1 MVDRTPPDSF
11 APAVEPPIPAPSGE
25 PAMPGLRHRLST
37 RIVSLSLG
45 ALLIVLT
52 MISGTL
58 WLSWQLEGAGAA
70 INDAGSLRMRAN
82 RVAIE
87 LARARAGENHRLDAE
102 IGGMDDTLARLHHG
116 DPARPLFLPSA
127 PAIHAQLER
136 VTLDWNRRIKP
147 DALAD
152 LGAAPGQ
159 ASAYLPA
166 LSSFVDQI
174 NLLVNMIEQENT
186 TKTTLLRLSQAG
198 LAAMACM
205 GTVAVIYLLYIWIIL
220 PVLRLQDGLQRM
232 AAREFS
238 LRLPVETRDEFGML
252 AGGFNRMAAEL
263 QGLYQDLEARVSQK
277 TAELA
282 RHNRD
287 LTALYDMAAFLN
299 MPNGAEALC
308 RGFLQRVMKQF
319 DADGGSVRMIDA
331 EHNQLHLLVSAG
343 LSAELEEAEHC
354 MQADACFCGEAASE
368 SVVLI
373 EDLGKGAALSAR
385 QFTPGTRFRCAGEGL
400 PGLAVFR
407 IETQRAVLG
416 TFSLHFRHPLQLPA
430 SDVRL
435 LETFGQHI
443 GVALD
448 HLHLS
453 ETARQLA
460 VVEER
465 NLVAQGLHDSI
476 AQGLNYLNL
485 QVQLLQDAVARGD
498 VDETRALVP
507 LLRCGVEESYQDV
520 RELLL
525 NFRSKLGH
533 GELRQAVEDTV
544 ARFRRQSSTELALV
558 FNDAQGGP
566 PLQPEQQL
574 QVLFILQEALS
585 NIRKHAR
592 AAHASVIVRNGRA
605 FSMVV
610 EDDGEGFDPMTPAGD
625 DQAHVGLH
633 IMRERAARLAASLR
647 IVAAPGTG
655 TRVELVLPRQ
665 GPAQPL
671 E

>member
-1 MVDRTPPDSF
+1 MVDLTPPC
-11 APAVEPPIPAPSGE
+11 PPAPTLE
-25 PAMPGLRHRLST
+25 PSVTPPRSQAELPGLRHRLST

-87 LARARAGENHRLDAE
+87 LARARAGASHQLDAQLT
-102 IGGMDDTLARLHHG
+102 GVDTTLARLRQG
-116 DPARPLFLPSA
+116 DPARPLFLPDD
-127 PAIHAQLER
+127 PGIHAQLDR
-136 VTLDWNRRIKP
+136 VDRDWNQRIKP
-147 DALAD
+147 LALAD
-152 LGAAPGQ
+152 LSAANGTSPSYP
-159 ASAYLPA
+159 SALT
-166 LSSFVDQI
+166 SFVDQV
-174 NLLVNMIEQENT
+174 NRLVSMIEQENAM
-186 TKTTLLRLSQAG
+186 KTTLLRLSQAG

-220 PVLRLQDGLQRM
+220 PVIRLQDGLHRM

-238 LRLPVETRDEFGML
+238 LRLPVETSDEFGML
-252 AGGFNRMAAEL
+252 AKGFNQMAGEL
-263 QGLYQDLEARVSQK
+263 QGLYQDLEARVAQK

-287 LTALYDMAAFLN
+287 LAALYDMAAFLN
-299 MPNGAEALC
+299 MPNDSEALC

-331 EHNQLHLLVSAG
+331 DHNQLHLLVSAG
-343 LSAELEEAEHC
+343 LSADLEEAEHC
-354 MQADACFCGEAASE
+354 MKADACFCGEAASE
-368 SVVLI
+368 TVVLI
-373 EDLGKGAALSAR
+373 EDLNKGPVLSAGR
-385 QFTPGTRFRCAGEGL
+385 PASGERFGCAREGF

-407 IETQRAVLG
+407 IETQRAVMG
-416 TFSLHFRHPLQLPA
+416 TFSLHFRNPMQLPA
-430 SDVRL
+430 SDIRL

-485 QVQLLQDAVARGD
+485 QVQLLEDAVSRND
-498 VDETRALVP
+498 MDETRTIVP

-525 NFRSKLGH
+525 NFRSKLAH
-533 GELRQAVEDTV
+533 GALRQAVEDTV

-585 NIRKHAR
+585 NVRKHAR
-592 AAHASVIVRNGRA
+592 AGYASVIVRNGRT
-605 FSMVV
+605 FSMIV
-610 EDDGEGFDPMTPAGD
+610 EDDGDGFDPAEPAGD
-625 DQAHVGLH
+625 DQSHVGLH
-633 IMRERAARLAASLR
+633 IMRERAARLSASLR
-647 IVAAPGTG
+647 IVAARGTG
-655 TRVELVLPRQ
+655 TRVELILPR
-665 GPAQPL
+665 
-671 E
+671 

>member
-1 MVDRTPPDSF
+1 MVDLTPPCPP
-11 APAVEPPIPAPSGE
+11 APATEPSVTPPRTQA
-25 PAMPGLRHRLST
+25 ALPGLRHRLST

-87 LARARAGENHRLDAE
+87 LARARAGASHQLEAQITGLDA
-102 IGGMDDTLARLHHG
+102 TLARLRQG
-116 DPARPLFLPSA
+116 DPARPLFLPDD
-127 PAIHAQLER
+127 PGIHAQLDR
-136 VTLDWNRRIKP
+136 VDLDWHRRIKP
-147 DALAD
+147 LALAD
-152 LGAAPGQ
+152 LAAANGEPPT
-159 ASAYLPA
+159 YPA
-166 LSSFVDQI
+166 ALASFVDQV
-174 NLLVNMIEQENT
+174 NRLVSMIEQENAM
-186 TKTTLLRLSQAG
+186 KTTLLRLSQAG

-220 PVLRLQDGLQRM
+220 PVMRLQDGLYRM

-238 LRLPVETRDEFGML
+238 LRLPVETSDEFGML
-252 AGGFNRMAAEL
+252 AQGFNQMAGEL
-263 QGLYQDLEARVSQK
+263 QGLYQDLEARVAQK

-287 LTALYDMAAFLN
+287 LAALYDMAAFLN
-299 MPNGAEALC
+299 MPNDGEALC

-331 EHNQLHLLVSAG
+331 DHNQLHLLVSVG

-354 MQADACFCGEAASE
+354 MKVDACFCGEAASE

-373 EDLGKGAALSAR
+373 EDLNKGPALSASG
-385 QFTPGTRFRCAGEGL
+385 PSAGVRFGCAREGF

-416 TFSLHFRHPLQLPA
+416 TFSLHFRDPLQLPA
-430 SDVRL
+430 SDIRL
-435 LETFGQHI
+435 LETLGQHI

-485 QVQLLQDAVARGD
+485 QVQVLEDAVSRND
-498 VDETRALVP
+498 MDETRAIVP

-525 NFRSKLGH
+525 NFRSKLAH

-585 NIRKHAR
+585 NVRKHAR
-592 AAHASVIVRNGRA
+592 AAYASVIVRNGRT
-605 FSMVV
+605 FSMIV
-610 EDDGEGFDPMTPAGD
+610 EDDGDGFDPAEPAAD
-625 DQAHVGLH
+625 DQSHVGLH
-633 IMRERAARLAASLR
+633 IMRERAARLSATLR
-647 IVAAPGTG
+647 IVAERGTG
-655 TRVELVLPRQ
+655 TRVELILPR
-665 GPAQPL
+665 
-671 E
+671 